1 MSNNILEFPKKLVLN
16 LSYKNSQEYLMSC
29 KELLT
34 EEDYRDVLCGIMD
47 SSFYEMLEEDLKGI
61 VNNYFQN
68 KS

>member
-1 MSNNILEFPKKLVLN
+1 MSDNILEFPSKLVLKA
-16 LSYKNSQEYLMSC
+16 SYKNSQEYLMSC

>member
-1 MSNNILEFPKKLVLN
+1 MSDNILEFPKKLVLN

-47 SSFYEMLEEDLKGI
+47 SAFYEMLEEDLKGI

>member
-1 MSNNILEFPKKLVLN
+1 MSDNILEFPSKLVLKG
-16 LSYKNSQEYLMSC
+16 SYKNSQEYLMSR

-47 SSFYEMLEEDLKGI
+47 SAFYEMLEEDLKGI

>member
-1 MSNNILEFPKKLVLN
+1 MSDNILKFPSKLGLN
-16 LSYKNSQEYLMSC
+16 VSYKNSQEYLMSC